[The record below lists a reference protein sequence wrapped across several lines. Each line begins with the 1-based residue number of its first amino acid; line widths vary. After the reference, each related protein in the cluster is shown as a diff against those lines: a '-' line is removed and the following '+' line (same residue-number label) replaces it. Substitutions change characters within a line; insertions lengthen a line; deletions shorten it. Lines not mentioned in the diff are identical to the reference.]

1 MFANLTGFHLL
12 IIVGV
17 VVLLFG
23 AAKLPLLAKNLG
35 QSAKILKREIGPM
48 HEDEPV
54 AVPARTDAAPARA
67 ADAPA
72 AVAAE
77 TTAPSARR

>member
-12 IIVGV
+12 IVLGV

-35 QSAKILKREIGPM
+35 QSAKILKREIGSM
-48 HEDEPV
+48 HDEEPARVPV
-54 AVPARTDAAPARA
+54 AVPDATTRA
-67 ADAPA
+67 TPA
-72 AVAAE
+72 AAE
-77 TTAPSARR
+77 ALPSERV